1 MHEEKDICVNR
12 MWMMEKRNAF
22 SALRACELS
31 QSAILLCSGN
41 NTEKIHNCDNHF
53 PLLPS

>member
-12 MWMMEKRNAF
+12 KWMMEKRNAF
-22 SALRACELS
+22 SALRAFSACELS

-41 NTEKIHNCDNHF
+41 NTEKHSQ
-53 PLLPS
+53 L

>member
-1 MHEEKDICVNR
+1 MHEEKGICVNR

-41 NTEKIHNCDNHF
+41 NTETIHNCDDHF
-53 PLLPS
+53 PFLPS